1 MSIKSFLKNL
11 SSERWNIGFIDNSLQ
26 GIFDGESITVKWIK
40 HSYNDRWFA
49 DPFILSADE
58 SHIIVL
64 CEEFYK
70 SKGLGRISRL
80 CVDRKT
86 MELQSLDVILELDTH
101 LSFPNIQREDG
112 KIYIYPENG
121 KSGKLSR
128 YIYDDDSK
136 KCILESVLVNDALA
150 DSSILKYKEKVYLFA
165 TPSSNGNGNVLR
177 IYEKDEDNY
186 TFSKY
191 IEYPFEERIAR
202 MAGAFFTIGGRVYR
216 PTQECNVQYGHA
228 VTLQEVTLQDGQ
240 WYFKEVRR
248 LYSVHPKLNVGMH
261 TFNVYNDL
269 VVTDALG
276 FDNAWIRKV
285 LKFFKII
292 NH

>member
-1 MSIKSFLKNL
+1 MSLKSIIKNL
-11 SSERWNIGFIDNSLQ
+11 SSERWNIGFIDNTLQ
-26 GIFDGESITVKWIK
+26 DILDGESLTVRWIK

-70 SKGLGRISRL
+70 PTGLGRISRL

-86 MELQSLDVILELDTH
+86 MELQSIDVILELDTH
-101 LSFPNIQREDG
+101 LSFPNIQRKDG
-112 KIYIYPENG
+112 RVYIYPENG

-136 KCILESVLVNDALA
+136 NCIFESVLVNDALA
-150 DSSILKYKEKVYLFA
+150 DSSILEYKENVYLFA
-165 TPSSNGNGNVLR
+165 TPSSNGNGNILR
-177 IYEKDEDNY
+177 IYEKDVDSY

-191 IEYPFEERIAR
+191 SEYPFEERIAR
-202 MAGAFFTIGGRVYR
+202 MAGAFFSFEGKIYR

-228 VTLQEVTLQDGQ
+228 VTLQEVTCDDDK
-240 WYFKEVRR
+240 WRFKEVRR
-248 LYSVHPKLNVGMH
+248 LYSVHPRLNVGMH
-261 TFNVYNDL
+261 TFNVYNGL
-269 VVTDALG
+269 IVTDALG
-276 FDNAWIRKV
+276 FDRQWIRKL
-285 LKFFKII
+285 LKSFNII

>member
-1 MSIKSFLKNL
+1 MSVKSIVKNF

-26 GIFDGESITVKWIK
+26 GIIDGESISVKWIN
-40 HSYNDRWFA
+40 HPYNDRWFA

-70 SKGLGRISRL
+70 PKGLGRISRL

-86 MELQSLDVILELDTH
+86 LDLQSIDVILELDTH

-112 KIYIYPENG
+112 RIYIYPENG

-136 KCILESVLVNDALA
+136 KCKFESVLVNDALA
-150 DSSILKYKEKVYLFA
+150 DSSILEYKEKVYLFS
-165 TPSSNGNGNVLR
+165 TPSSNGNGNLLR
-177 IYEKDEDNY
+177 IYEKDENNY

-191 IEYPFEERIAR
+191 FEYPFEERIAR
-202 MAGAFFTIGGRVYR
+202 MAGAFFTYGGKVYR

-228 VTLQEVTLQDGQ
+228 VTLQEVTIQEEQ
-240 WYFKEVRR
+240 WHFKEVRR

-269 VVTDALG
+269 IVTDALG
-276 FDNAWIRKV
+276 FDNAWIRKF
-285 LKFFKII
+285 LKFFKIL